1 MVCIQSTGEVLV
13 AFAKEMAEG
22 PMDCLAG
29 TMVGYAYFI
38 AYQQTKGICTRRS
51 DTDSFDYC
59 FDGASKLFRL
69 TLKSFV
75 LYDNQHTY
83 NTPVNHSSLLPEKD
97 SSESLI

>member
-1 MVCIQSTGEVLV
+1 MVRIPCKFEVLV
-13 AFAKEMAEG
+13 AVTQEVAEG
-22 PMDCLAG
+22 FMDCAFGSLA
-29 TMVGYAYFI
+29 GYAYFI
-38 AYQQTKGICTRRS
+38 AYQQAKGFCTRRS